1 MSHFILYTPHEK
13 KKKYLDNYNPVP
25 NLEGVQQVNPR
36 CLKSYFSHVHPYRP
50 GLTTKARQLEV
61 AYEEGSLHAEM
72 DVARV
77 LNTSA
82 EAGKRRAGTITSYP
96 FTFDPRIYIIFLNL

>member
-50 GLTTKARQLEV
+50 GLTMKARQLEV

-72 DVARV
+72 DVAR
-77 LNTSA
+77 LTSA
-82 EAGKRRAGTITSYP
+82 KYQRGGRQEAGGY
-96 FTFDPRIYIIFLNL
+96 DNLLSIHL